1 MCTAPQNIYVPRDG
15 IKTADG
21 HLSFAEVAAGLA
33 QAVEKLVS
41 DPDRA
46 VEITGAIQNPGVVR
60 RIDEAR
66 ALGLPLLC
74 DSRAIEHPQFQGARV
89 LPPVLHTA
97 DAAAGSG
104 RA

>member
-21 HLSFAEVAAGLA
+21 HLSFDEVAAGLA

-41 DPDRA
+41 DPARA

-60 RIDEAR
+60 RIDAAR
-66 ALGLPLLC
+66 AFGLPVLC
-74 DSRAIEHPQFQGARV
+74 DRRAIGHRLEERRV
-89 LPPVLHTA
+89 GKEVDIT
-97 DAAAGSG
+97 GNTSG
-104 RA
+104 WPET